1 MTYTAPS
8 IVSTLDL
15 EARLGVGG
23 DDEVFSVK
31 FVAEN

>member
-15 EARLGVGG
+15 AGRLGF
-23 DDEVFSVK
+23 DSEFSAKLPTPTV
-31 FVAEN
+31 